1 MGHPMLQAS
10 ALQASAR
17 ALGATLA
24 TIVLS
29 AGSLSAQSSGDDPS
43 SDQAHVSE
51 VLDALHQAAS
61 DADFDRY
68 FGLYATDVIF
78 LGTDATERWDRA
90 QFMEYA
96 RGPFS
101 EGRGWT
107 YTPLERHVY
116 IAPGGQTAW
125 FDERLDNENLGETRG
140 SGVLVKEEGEW
151 RIAQYN
157 LTIPVPNELARE
169 FVARIREAAGG
180 G

>member
-1 MGHPMLQAS
+1 MNHVTTRPTPRIWAFVLLLVAALPAAMLPAS
-10 ALQASAR
+10 A
-17 ALGATLA
+17 
-24 TIVLS
+24 
-29 AGSLSAQSSGDDPS
+29 SAQATDASPS
-43 SDQAHVSE
+43 SDEARVSE

-68 FGLYATDVIF
+68 FGLYARDFIF

-90 QFMEYA
+90 QFMDYA

-116 IAPGGQTAW
+116 IAPDGQTAW

-140 SGVLVKEEGEW
+140 TGALVKEDGEW
-151 RIAQYN
+151 KIAQYN
-157 LTIPVPNELARE
+157 LTIPVPNDLARE
-169 FVARIREAAGG
+169 FVARIRAAAGG
-180 G
+180 R